1 MQNEQLFNQSENFID
16 NSSKAVNQAITILE
30 DSHDKLVKQTKNLNT
45 NIANLNTSISAL
57 KFLRAQ
63 VQNSNSSSANITVTA
78 LDIQIFSL
86 EALRNSTEQQ
96 RKDALNETIQLEQ
109 LNVTLQS
116 IKLEISNYATQISLT
131 KQING
136 NEQAK
141 LIATL
146 VKQIKA

>member
-1 MQNEQLFNQSENFID
+1 M
-16 NSSKAVNQAITILE
+16 
-30 DSHDKLVKQTKNLNT
+30 
-45 NIANLNTSISAL
+45 
-57 KFLRAQ
+57 
-63 VQNSNSSSANITVTA
+63 TA